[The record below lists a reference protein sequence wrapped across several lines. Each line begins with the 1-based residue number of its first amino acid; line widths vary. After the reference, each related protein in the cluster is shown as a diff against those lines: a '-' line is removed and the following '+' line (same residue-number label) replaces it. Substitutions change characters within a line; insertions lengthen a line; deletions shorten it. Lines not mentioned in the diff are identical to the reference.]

1 MTASLPTPRTALVI
15 GATGGIGGE
24 AAAALVRHG
33 WSVRALTR
41 RERNPNWPP
50 TVEWVPGDAMDPAAV
65 ARAAEGVSLIVHAA
79 NPPGYRN
86 WPKLVPAML
95 EATIAAAIAEG
106 ARIILPGTIY
116 NFGPDAFPLLAE
128 TSPQRPK
135 TRKGAIRVAMEARLR
150 EASTQG
156 AKVLIVRAGDF
167 FGPRPGNSWLSQGM
181 IKPGVAVRSISEP
194 VRNGAGHAWAY
205 LPDVAE
211 TMAALMDRED
221 QLEDFDVFHF
231 GGHWFDDGRDFG
243 KAMARAAGDPRLPIR
258 PFPTWLV
265 VALSPIVPVFREMAE
280 MRYLWK
286 EPIRLD
292 NRRLRALLGREPHTP
307 LDEALGETL
316 EGLGCFNSPA
326 PQALPARRAQ
336 PA

>member
-1 MTASLPTPRTALVI
+1 MLLSTQTALVI

-24 AAAALVRHG
+24 AVAALIRHG

-41 RERNPNWPP
+41 RTAPPAWPAGID
-50 TVEWVPGDAMDPAAV
+50 WIQGDAMDPAAV
-65 ARAAEGVSLIVHAA
+65 AAAARGVSLIVHAA

-86 WPKLVPAML
+86 WRKLVPAML
-95 EATIAAAIAEG
+95 ESTIAAAIAEG

-128 TSPQRPK
+128 TSTQRPN
-135 TRKGAIRVAMEARLR
+135 TRKGRIRVAMEARLR
-150 EASTQG
+150 QASTQG
-156 AKVLIVRAGDF
+156 ARVLIVRAGDF

-181 IKPGVAVRSISEP
+181 IKPGAPVRAITEP
-194 VRNGAGHAWAY
+194 VRGGAGHAWAY

-211 TMAALMDRED
+211 TMAALMDREAE
-221 QLEDFDVFHF
+221 LEDFAVFHF
-231 GGHWFDDGRDFG
+231 GGHWFDDGRDF
-243 KAMARAAGDPRLPIR
+243 ARAVALAAGDPRIPIR
-258 PFPTWLV
+258 AFPWPVV
-265 VALSPIVPVFREMAE
+265 VALSPLVPLFREMAE

-292 NRRLRALLGREPHTP
+292 NRRLRAFLGREPHTP

-316 EGLGCFNSPA
+316 DGLGCLAPPA
-326 PQALPARRAQ
+326 SASLPLGRAQ
-336 PA
+336 TV